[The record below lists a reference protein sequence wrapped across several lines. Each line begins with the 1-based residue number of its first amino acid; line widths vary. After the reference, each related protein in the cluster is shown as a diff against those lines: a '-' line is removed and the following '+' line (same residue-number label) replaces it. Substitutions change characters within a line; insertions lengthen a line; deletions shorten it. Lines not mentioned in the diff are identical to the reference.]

1 VLVEGQYAELI
12 TPEIERLESVLSL
25 HLAPELPTP
34 TMPEYRVKIPDALF
48 ETSYE
53 PPAFVKVILGQF
65 KGGLDVIALL
75 ASLLVV
81 PVVGQLMEES
91 PILVRGAVIGSMI
104 VAAFAFALVSG
115 VRSRRSLTAQG
126 MSAAKNEIIRAV
138 EASFTAQ
145 IERFRADVERQ
156 CAACMQD
163 ALRATMRVVEP
174 AMDRFVAQRE
184 ESAVSML
191 AGAQMKLD
199 RIEDQLRSIRGVKY
213 ALEEQLLVDL
223 RRSLNHA

>member
-1 VLVEGQYAELI
+1 
-12 TPEIERLESVLSL
+12 
-25 HLAPELPTP
+25 
-34 TMPEYRVKIPDALF
+34 
-48 ETSYE
+48 
-53 PPAFVKVILGQF
+53 
-65 KGGLDVIALL
+65 
-75 ASLLVV
+75 
-81 PVVGQLMEES
+81 
-91 PILVRGAVIGSMI
+91 
-104 VAAFAFALVSG
+104 
-115 VRSRRSLTAQG
+115 

>member
-1 VLVEGQYAELI
+1 M
-12 TPEIERLESVLSL
+12 PEIEALEQTLSL
-25 HLAPELPTP
+25 HLAPELPKP
-34 TMPEYRVKIPDALF
+34 SMPEYRVQIPDALF
-48 ETSYE
+48 QTSYE
-53 PPAFVKVILGQF
+53 PPAFVTVILGQF

-91 PILVRGAVIGSMI
+91 PLVLRGTVIGGMI
-104 VAAFAFALVSG
+104 LTALVAALVSG
-115 VRSRRSLTAQG
+115 AKTRKRLHNAA
-126 MSAAKNEIIRAV
+126 MSAAKKEIAGAI

-156 CAACMQD
+156 CTACMQE

-174 AMDRFVAQRE
+174 AIERFVSQRE
-184 ESAVSML
+184 ASAVSML

-213 ALEEQLLVDL
+213 ALEEQLLVDI
-223 RRSLNHA
+223 RRSLTHAS